1 MAAALTD
8 RPGTVAKVRF
18 VRMSASKVRV
28 VLNLI
33 RGKSVTEALDI
44 LDFGER
50 LAASEVAKCLRSAI
64 ANAEHN
70 EDIPAEELFVAA
82 CFSDEG
88 PTLKRFRPR
97 ARGRA
102 GKIHK
107 QTCHI
112 TIEVRRYTDE
122 EILDQ
127 SKVEELKAEGREKR
141 GAAKKTAKK
150 SGGDRSKRVAK
161 SKAAA
166 AAEEEVVEE
175 VDATE
180 EAEAVEAE
188 ATEEV
193 EASEEVEAAEEVEA
207 VEEAADE
214 EVVEEAA
221 EEADAA
227 ADSVE
232 AESEATETGA
242 ADQTETEE
250 Q

>member
-1 MAAALTD
+1 MAALVTD

-33 RGKSVTEALDI
+33 RGKSATEALEI

-50 LAASEVAKCLRSAI
+50 LAAREVAKCLRSAI
-64 ANAEHN
+64 ANAGHN
-70 EDIPAEELFVAA
+70 EDIPEEELFVAA

-122 EILDQ
+122 EILEQ
-127 SKVEELKAEGREKR
+127 QKREELKSEGRAKR
-141 GAAKKTAKK
+141 GAKNKSAKSTG
-150 SGGDRSKRVAK
+150 GGDRSKRVAK
-161 SKAAA
+161 SKQAAPEEAEDTVVDDTNVDDVAVEETPAEDVAVEEAAVEETATEEAQDSVAEEAAPEEAAA
-166 AAEEEVVEE
+166 EEVVEE
-175 VDATE
+175 
-180 EAEAVEAE
+180 
-188 ATEEV
+188 
-193 EASEEVEAAEEVEA
+193 
-207 VEEAADE
+207 
-214 EVVEEAA
+214 
-221 EEADAA
+221 
-227 ADSVE
+227 
-232 AESEATETGA
+232 
-242 ADQTETEE
+242 QETEDK
-250 Q
+250 